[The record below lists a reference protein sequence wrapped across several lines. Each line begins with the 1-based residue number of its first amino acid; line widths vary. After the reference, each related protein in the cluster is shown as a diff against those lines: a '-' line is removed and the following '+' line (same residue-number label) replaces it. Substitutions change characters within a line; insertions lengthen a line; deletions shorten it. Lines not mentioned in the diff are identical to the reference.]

1 MPLDRQAIEDALR
14 DAVATAAGAYAEP
27 ATFDEAK
34 IVHAK
39 QDGPTPREPYIVINA
54 WLASRRLGRDE
65 QRLDENAPGV
75 IQHAGNRRLTV
86 SINTYGAGAI
96 ELAETIAERITTEAI
111 AEENLA
117 PAGLAILD
125 ATEVRNLT
133 TKLETRHQERGQLD
147 LIVGTVTNWTEDVGY
162 IESVGLEGDLESDNG
177 DTLPVDTTI
186 STP

>member
-1 MPLDRQAIEDALR
+1 MPLDRQVIENALR
-14 DAVATAAGAYAEP
+14 DAVANAAGAYNAP

-34 IVHAK
+34 IIHAK
-39 QDGPTPREPYIVINA
+39 QDGPTPREPYVVINA

-65 QRLDENAPGV
+65 QRLEANAPGV
-75 IQHAGNRRLTV
+75 IHHAGNRRLTV
-86 SINTYGAGAI
+86 SIHTYGQGAVA
-96 ELAETIAERITTEAI
+96 LAERIAERITTEAI

-133 TKLETRHQERGQLD
+133 TKLETRHQERGQFD

-162 IESVGLEGDLESDNG
+162 IESVGLEGVLGADSG
-177 DTLPVDTTI
+177 ATPPVNTTI
-186 STP
+186 T